1 MTSRSSSKM
10 TDQDITAALETGSVE
25 SPLRRS
31 SRSSKKTDQEKG
43 VTESPKVVTP
53 RRTSKSSKKTE
64 IASEN
69 IETKTPTTPEKASS
83 LPKHITPLKHATPL
97 KDDLSKTPTRRTRRA
112 SSSEVTSGEP
122 LTPVRRSRR
131 LSGVAADLSA
141 APDGGIITGATPRR
155 TPRGKRHNTSVQAE
169 DVEAALAI
177 AGVSQLPTL
186 IEEEADSKAE
196 EAEEVPDQEISVT
209 KRR

>member
-1 MTSRSSSKM
+1 M
-10 TDQDITAALETGSVE
+10 G
-25 SPLRRS
+25 
-31 SRSSKKTDQEKG
+31 
-43 VTESPKVVTP
+43 
-53 RRTSKSSKKTE
+53 
-64 IASEN
+64 
-69 IETKTPTTPEKASS
+69 
-83 LPKHITPLKHATPL
+83 TPL

-122 LTPVRRSRR
+122 LTPIRRSRR
-131 LSGVAADLSA
+131 LSGGAAELNA

-186 IEEEADSKAE
+186 IEEEVDSKAE
-196 EAEEVPDQEISVT
+196 ETEEVPDQEISVT
-209 KRR
+209 KRPRGRPSKAASMVSSPSLNVISEDVEAEPVKPSISRGDLSRTFNSN